1 MTVVV
6 NQALPTI
13 ALRGLFA
20 LVLGA
25 LLLATAGRAGWL
37 GESETHY
44 AAAMISQHALVFRDG
59 NDGSVHVIEPESNN
73 AIAEITVGNDGFIR
87 SVMRGMARERK
98 RRSLPA
104 EPPFLFTHWADGRFS
119 LSDPLTG
126 RTVELRA
133 FGADNA
139 GAFERLVASAG
150 SATERG
156 VR

>member
-1 MTVVV
+1 MTAVV
-6 NQALPTI
+6 NQALPKM

-25 LLLATAGRAGWL
+25 LLLAAAGRAGWL
-37 GESETHY
+37 GESETRY
-44 AAAMISQHALVFRDG
+44 TAAMISQHALVFRDG
-59 NDGSVHVIEPESNN
+59 NDGSVHVIEPDNN
-73 AIAEITVGNDGFIR
+73 SAIAEITVGNDGFVR

-126 RTVELRA
+126 RVVELRA

-139 GAFERLVASAG
+139 GAFERLVANAANG
-150 SATERG
+150 TERG
-156 VR
+156 MR